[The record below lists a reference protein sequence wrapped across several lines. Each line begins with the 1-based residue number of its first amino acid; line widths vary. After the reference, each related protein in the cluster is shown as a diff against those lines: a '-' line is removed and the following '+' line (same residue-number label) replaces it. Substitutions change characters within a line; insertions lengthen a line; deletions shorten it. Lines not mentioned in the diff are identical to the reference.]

1 METKKEFKYVTIF
14 QYEQEQEYLSRRHQ
28 EGWKFV
34 KITGL
39 GIYHFERCQPEKVI
53 YQLDYNQEGLA
64 NKEEYVRMFA
74 DCGWEYLMTFAGYSY
89 FRKPAAEMNGEE
101 EIFCDD
107 QSKLEM
113 MERVLKGRMT
123 PVLVLFCTVLL
134 PQCVMNFT
142 IYHNYVLAV
151 MYALILAVYVIVFIA
166 CGKKYRQ
173 LKNGE

>member
-1 METKKEFKYVTIF
+1 METKKEFKYFTIF

-123 PVLVLFCTVLL
+123 PLLILFCTVLL

>member
-1 METKKEFKYVTIF
+1 METKKEFKYFTIF

-74 DCGWEYLMTFAGYSY
+74 DCGWEYLMTFAGYSS

-123 PVLVLFCTVLL
+123 PLLILFCTVLL

>member
-1 METKKEFKYVTIF
+1 M
-14 QYEQEQEYLSRRHQ
+14 
-28 EGWKFV
+28 

-123 PVLVLFCTVLL
+123 PLLILFCTVLL

>member
-1 METKKEFKYVTIF
+1 METKKEFRFFTIF

-34 KITGL
+34 KVTGL
-39 GIYHFERCQPEKVI
+39 GTYHFERCQPEKVV

-74 DCGWEYLMTFAGYSY
+74 DCGWEYLMDYAGYSY
-89 FRKPAAEMNGEE
+89 FRKAAADMKGDE
-101 EIFCDD
+101 EIFCDE

-123 PVLVLFCTVLL
+123 PVLVLFCAILL
-134 PQCVMNFT
+134 PQCILNFAV
-142 IYHNYVLAV
+142 YHNYTMGVV
-151 MYALILAVYVIVFIA
+151 YSLILWVYVVLFVV
-166 CGKKYRQ
+166 CGRKYRK
-173 LKNGE
+173 LKSGK

>member
-1 METKKEFKYVTIF
+1 METKKEFKYFTIF
-14 QYEQEQEYLSRRHQ
+14 QYEQEQEYLSRRYQ
-28 EGWKFV
+28 EGWKYV

-123 PVLVLFCTVLL
+123 PLLILFCTVLL